1 MGKHAE
7 YYKVIEPCGKTFE
20 IQSTCKDL
28 VESGYPGCK
37 VLLMRYFLFNCLG
50 QVVGNAKGYTTLKGA
65 QMAFNRHKMQ
75 VYLLDLAHCSDLPVN
90 SSGTVTI
97 GKIKHLTVES
107 VE

>member
-1 MGKHAE
+1 MVPNVQDAMS
-7 YYKVIEPCGKTFE
+7 FE
-20 IQSTCKDL
+20 IQASSLEFAQSQHPDA
-28 VESGYPGCK
+28 K
-37 VLLMRYFLFNCLG
+37 VTMMRYFIFNCLG
-50 QVVGNAKGYTTLKGA
+50 QVVGNVKGYTTYKGA

-90 SSGTVTI
+90 LSGNVTI